1 MNVDK
6 VTEYINNLYAEN
18 QQLAFR
24 LKNAEDNITNIKNY
38 LETQYLEV
46 HAAQVRA
53 IEQNN
58 NVNQNNANINQNNN
72 NVNQNNANINQN
84 NNNVNQN
91 NIKINHIKSLSISMN
106 FSKDYRNVIF
116 NIIKVINIQRAFECA
131 IDIAQQN
138 LNGAGKNNAII
149 AGPNVGYAC
158 ITYMCNPSKCNV
170 DVILNTYANNSEINI
185 DISVNTFIDM
195 ETLKAIKNAIYE
207 AIIFKL
213 NE

>member
-58 NVNQNNANINQNNN
+58 NVNQNNDNVTQNND
-72 NVNQNNANINQN
+72 NVTQNNDNVKENI
-84 NNNVNQN
+84 V
-91 NIKINHIKSLSISMN
+91 KSLSLSMN
-106 FSKDYRNVIF
+106 FSKKYRNMIF

-131 IDIAQQN
+131 IDIAQKN
-138 LNGAGKNNAII
+138 LAGIGKNNAII
-149 AGPNVGYAC
+149 AGQNVGYAC
-158 ITYMCNPSKCNV
+158 ITYMCNPSKSNI
-170 DVILNTYANNSEINI
+170 DVILNTCANNSEINI

>member
-46 HAAQVRA
+46 HATQIRV

-58 NVNQNNANINQNNN
+58 NVNQNNDNITQNND
-72 NVNQNNANINQN
+72 NVKENI
-84 NNNVNQN
+84 V
-91 NIKINHIKSLSISMN
+91 KSLSLSMN
-106 FSKDYRNVIF
+106 FSKKYRNMIF

-138 LNGAGKNNAII
+138 LNGNGKNNAII
-149 AGPNVGYAC
+149 AGQNVGYAC
-158 ITYMCNPSKCNV
+158 ITYMCNPSKCNI
-170 DVILNTYANNSEINI
+170 DVIINTYANNSEINI
-185 DISVNTFIDM
+185 DISVNTFVDM
-195 ETLKAIKNAIYE
+195 EILKAIKNAIYE
-207 AIIFKL
+207 AIVSKL